1 MMNFSIFCSSF
12 SGSSHGQTKTKTDAD
27 VRPSLL
33 IYTEK
38 VALAVCVDVQ
48 TTQLRKK
55 KEKERELDA
64 IDAFPTEMGTSHS
77 LRITNQPPHF
87 DTVVNANLLTNS
99 LSHSHSLI
107 CTLSLSGVFPT
118 LTLTG
123 LIPLSHT
130 KLRSLL
136 PLSILSHSHSPLHT
150 KYEQALAP
158 SLNSHS
164 FRALFPSICSKA
176 SFWASCRYVC
186 RAYDDD
192 NDNDDDDEV

>member
-1 MMNFSIFCSSF
+1 M
-12 SGSSHGQTKTKTDAD
+12 
-27 VRPSLL
+27 RPSLL

-38 VALAVCVDVQ
+38 VASAVCVDVQ

-99 LSHSHSLI
+99 LSLTLSYE
-107 CTLSLSGVFPT
+107 LSLSGVLPT

-136 PLSILSHSHSPLHT
+136 PLSILSHSPVHT

-176 SFWASCRYVC
+176 SF
-186 RAYDDD
+186 
-192 NDNDDDDEV
+192 

>member
-12 SGSSHGQTKTKTDAD
+12 SGSSLGQTKTKTDAD

-38 VALAVCVDVQ
+38 VASAVCVDVQ

-87 DTVVNANLLTNS
+87 DTVVNATLLTNS
-99 LSHSHSLI
+99 LSLTLSYE
-107 CTLSLSGVFPT
+107 LSLSGVLPT

-136 PLSILSHSHSPLHT
+136 PLSILSHSPVHT

-186 RAYDDD
+186 RAYNDDND
-192 NDNDDDDEV
+192 NDNDDDDDEV